1 MDPSNSAIKIEN
13 VWKVFGN
20 TSKEALDAIQNR
32 KISKTDA
39 LEKYNSVIGVSDVSF
54 EVKQGEI
61 FCVMGLSGSGK
72 STLVRHINRLL
83 EPTSGK
89 ILING
94 QDVMTLGREDLQE
107 LRNKKIGMV
116 FQNFALMPHR
126 SVVDN
131 IAMPLEIRGISKNDR
146 LDAANKILDIVEL
159 QGWGNK
165 FAHELSGGMQQRVG
179 LARALAADPEFLLM
193 DEPFSALDPLIRRQ
207 LQSEFIK
214 LSKQMKKTTV
224 FITHD
229 LDEAVRVGHRIAIMR
244 DGKVIQI
251 GTPEEIVVN
260 PADEYVADFVKGISR
275 LKVVQAKSIM
285 QSVEAYEKKNGK
297 LWDNPESVRENE
309 LLNKGTQD
317 FKYAFSKKKIDAN
330 FTFQH
335 FYDISR
341 LVKNRLTSGLGLSY
355 RLYDIES
362 KKLALGLSALREKE
376 IHIEGE
382 YKLQNRLS
390 GNLDFMLKLNKNIS
404 ISTTNNYQ
412 PNIENA
418 GDFRWKTNLDFRIHL
433 SSQFLL
439 SLAATYNYDSVPAEN
454 LPESDYQLI
463 NSVSYTF

>member
-1 MDPSNSAIKIEN
+1 MDSSGSAIKIEN

-20 TSKEALDAIQNR
+20 TSKTALDAIQNR
-32 KISKTDA
+32 KISKNEA

-54 EVKQGEI
+54 DVKQGEI

-89 ILING
+89 ILIND
-94 QDVMTLGREDLQE
+94 QDVMMLDRESLQE

-214 LSKQMKKTTV
+214 LSKKMKKTTV

-251 GTPEEIVVN
+251 GTPEEIVVS

-285 QSVEAYEKKNGK
+285 QSVESYEKKNGK
-297 LWDNPESVRENE
+297 LWDNPESVQDDE
-309 LLNKGTQD
+309 LL
-317 FKYAFSKKKIDAN
+317 SKLIEKSKDKPLIVKSSNKKIIGVITQADLLKA
-330 FTFQH
+330 
-335 FYDISR
+335 
-341 LVKNRLTSGLGLSY
+341 V
-355 RLYDIES
+355 
-362 KKLALGLSALREKE
+362 
-376 IHIEGE
+376 IEG
-382 YKLQNRLS
+382 
-390 GNLDFMLKLNKNIS
+390 
-404 ISTTNNYQ
+404 
-412 PNIENA
+412 
-418 GDFRWKTNLDFRIHL
+418 GDG
-433 SSQFLL
+433 
-439 SLAATYNYDSVPAEN
+439 E
-454 LPESDYQLI
+454 
-463 NSVSYTF
+463 

>member
-1 MDPSNSAIKIEN
+1 METAIQIQN

-20 TSKEALDAIQNR
+20 NSKEALDAIQN
-32 KISKTDA
+32 KNISKQEA

-54 EVKQGEI
+54 DVNKGEI

-89 ILING
+89 ILINN
-94 QDVMTLGREDLQE
+94 QDVMLFDKVNLQE

-126 SVVDN
+126 SVLDN
-131 IAMPLEIRGISKNDR
+131 IAMPLEIRGVSKNDR
-146 LDAANKILDIVEL
+146 LDAANKILNIVEL

-165 FAHELSGGMQQRVG
+165 YAHELSGGMQQRVG

-207 LQSEFIK
+207 LQTEFIK

-244 DGKVIQI
+244 DGAVVQI

-275 LKVVQAKSIM
+275 LKVVQAKTIM
-285 QSVEAYEKKNGK
+285 QSVKDYENKFGTLGDDIETVDEKTVLSKLIETSISKDKPIVVVDKNNQKKGVISQSDLLK
-297 LWDNPESVRENE
+297 AVVEGSENE
-309 LLNKGTQD
+309 
-317 FKYAFSKKKIDAN
+317 
-330 FTFQH
+330 
-335 FYDISR
+335 
-341 LVKNRLTSGLGLSY
+341 
-355 RLYDIES
+355 
-362 KKLALGLSALREKE
+362 
-376 IHIEGE
+376 
-382 YKLQNRLS
+382 
-390 GNLDFMLKLNKNIS
+390 
-404 ISTTNNYQ
+404 
-412 PNIENA
+412 
-418 GDFRWKTNLDFRIHL
+418 
-433 SSQFLL
+433 
-439 SLAATYNYDSVPAEN
+439 
-454 LPESDYQLI
+454 
-463 NSVSYTF
+463 

>member
-1 MDPSNSAIKIEN
+1 MDSSSSAIQIQN

-20 TSKEALDAIQNR
+20 TSKEALDAIQNK
-32 KISKTDA
+32 KISKTEA
-39 LEKYNSVIGVSDVSF
+39 LENYNSVIGVSDVSF
-54 EVKQGEI
+54 DVKQGEI

-94 QDVMTLGREDLQE
+94 QDVMALDRENLQE

-131 IAMPLEIRGISKNDR
+131 IAMPLEIRGVSKNDR
-146 LDAANKILDIVEL
+146 LDAANKILEIVEL

-207 LQSEFIK
+207 LQAEFIK

-251 GTPEEIVVN
+251 GTPEEIVVS

-275 LKVVQAKSIM
+275 LKVVQAKTIM
-285 QSVEAYEKKNGK
+285 QSIESYESANGK
-297 LWDNPESVRENE
+297 LNGNSKSVGEYE
-309 LLNKGTQD
+309 LLSKLIELSKSSEGPLVVKDNNQNNVGVLTQSD
-317 FKYAFSKKKIDAN
+317 LLKA
-330 FTFQH
+330 
-335 FYDISR
+335 
-341 LVKNRLTSGLGLSY
+341 V
-355 RLYDIES
+355 
-362 KKLALGLSALREKE
+362 
-376 IHIEGE
+376 IEG
-382 YKLQNRLS
+382 
-390 GNLDFMLKLNKNIS
+390 
-404 ISTTNNYQ
+404 
-412 PNIENA
+412 
-418 GDFRWKTNLDFRIHL
+418 GDG
-433 SSQFLL
+433 
-439 SLAATYNYDSVPAEN
+439 E
-454 LPESDYQLI
+454 
-463 NSVSYTF
+463 